1 MIPLYRPRS
10 DAEATVIASMLE
22 AYGVD
27 FLMQGSA
34 FSAMYPGPLT
44 TSLNAQV
51 LLVSENDA
59 ARAREL
65 LADFLDEPVWL
76 S

>member
-10 DAEATVIASMLE
+10 DAQAAVIASMLE

-34 FSAMYPGPLT
+34 FSAMYPGPLA

-51 LLVSENDA
+51 LLVSEADIP
-59 ARAREL
+59 RAREL
-65 LADFLDEPVWL
+65 LESFLDEPVWL
-76 S
+76 A

>member
-1 MIPLYRPRS
+1 MIPLYRPTS
-10 DAEATVIASMLE
+10 DAQATVIASMLE
-22 AYGVD
+22 AYGVN

-34 FSAMYPGPLT
+34 FSAMYPGPLA

-51 LLVSENDA
+51 LLVSEEDIG
-59 ARAREL
+59 RAREL
-65 LADFLDEPVWL
+65 LTDFLDAPVWL

>member
-10 DAEATVIASMLE
+10 DAQATVIASMLE

-27 FLMQGSA
+27 FVMQGAA
-34 FSAMYPGPLT
+34 FSSMYPGPLA

-51 LLVSENDA
+51 LLVNRKDL

-65 LADFLDEPVWL
+65 LAGFLDEPVWL
-76 S
+76 A